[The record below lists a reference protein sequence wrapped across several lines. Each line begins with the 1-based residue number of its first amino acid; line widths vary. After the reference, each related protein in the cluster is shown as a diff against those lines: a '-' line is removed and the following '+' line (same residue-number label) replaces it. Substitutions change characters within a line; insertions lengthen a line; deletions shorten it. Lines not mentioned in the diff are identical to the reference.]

1 MNQTRT
7 GAAAAAFLCVLA
19 AVASPRSALFEAP
32 TASLDGVKILSTT
45 PYVARKD
52 DFLAGRGAGEFTRVD
67 CLGRFRG
74 GGETSTLVKVGAGLM
89 AAHGAMHFISP
100 VQGFKFYGVTDADA
114 LSLATLRNA
123 GAWELGLAALFIMD
137 PATVVARSNFVAG
150 LSLLSY
156 GPAYAEISGSPKE
169 K

>member
-1 MNQTRT
+1 MKEARHGSLHGRAGKRNVPQRD
-7 GAAAAAFLCVLA
+7 ARL
-19 AVASPRSALFEAP
+19 VACCTALNLHPPFCN
-32 TASLDGVKILSTT
+32 TQ
-45 PYVARKD
+45 
-52 DFLAGRGAGEFTRVD
+52 
-67 CLGRFRG
+67 
-74 GGETSTLVKVGAGLM
+74 
-89 AAHGAMHFISP
+89 AMHFISP